1 LLRGWWGNIAWG
13 IVGQYYLGVA
23 RQFGL
28 VDGGA
33 MWLSGM
39 VGKYGL
45 GDCRAILPRGWWGNL
60 TQGMVG
66 QYG

>member
-1 LLRGWWGNIAWG
+1 VGQYGLG

-33 MWLSGM
+33 MWLSG
-39 VGKYGL
+39 
-45 GDCRAILPRGWWGNL
+45 WWGN
-60 TQGMVG
+60 MA
-66 QYG
+66 

>member
-1 LLRGWWGNIAWG
+1 
-13 IVGQYYLGVA
+13 
-23 RQFGL
+23 
-28 VDGGA
+28 